1 MFYTNVCS
9 PVKRFFGSVALPLK
23 VVHVDDVR
31 PGRPNGVAWLPLRAE
46 LGIQAF
52 GVSAYRA
59 DAGEL
64 VVPLHSERP
73 GGGAG
78 VHEELYVVVSGR
90 ATFTVDD
97 EIVDAPAGTCVFVVP
112 SERREACA
120 EESGTTVLAV
130 GAPVGEAY
138 RVAPWEY
145 GSRAGRAAELQDV
158 DELESVAEEG
168 VAAYGEHVTML
179 VARACVAAQ
188 RGRREE
194 ALGFLHRATQDEDF
208 GDWAQERAAQEP
220 LLEPIRND
228 PSFPR

>member
-9 PVKRFFGSVALPLK
+9 PVKRFSGSVHRLYESAAFR
-23 VVHVDDVR
+23 DVM
-31 PGRPNGVAWLPLRAE
+31 PGHSYGAAWLPLRAE

-52 GVSAYRA
+52 GVSAYRG

-64 VVPLHSERP
+64 VVPRHNERP

-90 ATFTVDD
+90 ATSNVEGET
-97 EIVDAPAGTCVFVVP
+97 IDAPAGTCVFVVP
-112 SERREACA
+112 NEVREACA
-120 EESGTTVLAV
+120 EEPGTTVLAV

-145 GSRAGRAAELQDV
+145 GSRAARAAELGDV
-158 DELESVAEEG
+158 GELERIADEG

-179 VARACVAAQ
+179 LALACVAAQ
-188 RGRREE
+188 RRRREE
-194 ALGFLHRATQDEDF
+194 ALGFLRRALEDEDF
-208 GDWAQERAAQEP
+208 GDWARERAAQEP
-220 LLEPIRND
+220 LLDPIRDD